1 MVSKPLCPKCRK
13 EIPLDDVNVAKDIA
27 LCRRC
32 GESWA
37 FSDLLESVSA
47 RSVDLAN
54 PPRGAWFV
62 RHPPLGFEVGASTRS
77 GAALFLIPF
86 LCVWSGF
93 SLGGIYGSQIHKR
106 QFDLMNSLF
115 GIPFLL
121 GTAVLSSLAL
131 MSICGKVVVRVA
143 GDEAVIFVGVGPI
156 GWRRR
161 CNWRK
166 VSSIKRT
173 EKLNNGNTSQRLT
186 IEGEKR
192 IDFGT
197 GLKSERQDFMLGAL
211 QQMRAGRGGL

>member
-32 GESWA
+32 GESYP
-37 FSDLLESVSA
+37 FSDLVDSA
-47 RSVDLAN
+47 PVRSVDLAN
-54 PPRGAWFV
+54 PPRGAWLV
-62 RHPPLGFEVGASTRS
+62 QNPPVGFEVGASTRS
-77 GAALFLIPF
+77 GVAFFLVPF
-86 LCVWSGF
+86 MCVWSGF
-93 SLGGIYGSQIHKR
+93 SLGGIYGTQIYKME
-106 QFDLMNSLF
+106 FNPMISLF

-121 GTAVLSSLAL
+121 GTAFFGSYAL
-131 MSICGKVVVRVA
+131 MTVCGKVVVRVA
-143 GDEAVIFVGVGPI
+143 GDEAVVFVGVGPI
-156 GWRRR
+156 GWRR
-161 CNWRK
+161 CFNWRK

-197 GLKSERQDFMLGAL
+197 GLKAERLDFMLGAL
-211 QQMRAGRGGL
+211 QQMRARRGVL